1 MTDHST
7 AMTSADH
14 TDGSCLTVEADGP
27 VRIVTMNRPRRKN
40 AVDATMH
47 AELTYVWP
55 TLVADRGARAVII
68 TGSGTA
74 FSAGG
79 DAEFLRSVNT
89 DAEFRWRALDEARRL
104 VTELTRF
111 PLPLIAAVNGPAVG
125 LGSSL
130 ASLCD
135 LVLMSDTAY
144 FADPHVLLGVAAA
157 DGACATWPHLMGSI
171 RAKYHL
177 FTGDPI
183 SAEDAVALGLAN
195 RVLPGDELMPA
206 AVELAHRLAQLPAPA
221 LRATK
226 RAVNLHLEHQ
236 ALAVMDFA
244 TTAEEGHFADPG
256 LAATIDAMTRRPAV
270 TR

>member
-1 MTDHST
+1 MT
-7 AMTSADH
+7 AEPV
-14 TDGSCLTVEADGP
+14 LTVTGDGP
-27 VRIVTMNRPRRKN
+27 VRIVTMNRPARKN
-40 AVDATMH
+40 AVDAALH

-55 TLVADRGARAVII
+55 RLIADHEVRAVVL
-68 TGSGTA
+68 TGAGRA

-79 DAEFLRSVNT
+79 DADFLRSVNT

-104 VTELTRF
+104 VAELARF

-135 LVLMSDTAY
+135 LVLMSETAY

-157 DGACATWPHLMGSI
+157 DGAVATWPHLIGSV

-177 FTGDPI
+177 FTGEPI
-183 SAEDAVALGLAN
+183 TAAAALELGLAN
-195 RVLPGDELMPA
+195 EVLPPEELMPA
-206 AVELAHRLAQLPAPA
+206 ALALAHRLAGLPAPA
-221 LRATK
+221 LRTTK

-236 ALAVMDFA
+236 ALAVMDYA
-244 TTAEEGHFADPG
+244 TTAEEGHFASAE
-256 LAATIDAMTRRPAV
+256 LAASIDAMTRR
-270 TR
+270 